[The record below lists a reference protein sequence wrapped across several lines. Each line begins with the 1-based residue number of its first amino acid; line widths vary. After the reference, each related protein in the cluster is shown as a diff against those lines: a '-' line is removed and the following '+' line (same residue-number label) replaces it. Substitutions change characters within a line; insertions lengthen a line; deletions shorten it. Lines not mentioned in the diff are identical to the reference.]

1 MQPAGAGLDKLVLQ
15 SLRKSPA
22 AEAPLLAWPVACGST
37 VAARTRAVAFEEG
50 ILRVEVPDAGWR
62 RELQALAPRYLAV
75 LNRYLK
81 GKVTEVEFVVAGRK
95 RAAASVS
102 HHKNSRSKRA

>member
-1 MQPAGAGLDKLVLQ
+1 MQPAATGLDKLVAQ
-15 SLRKSPA
+15 SLRKSAP
-22 AEAPLLAWPVACGST
+22 AEAPLLAWPVACGSA
-37 VAARTRAVAFEEG
+37 VAARTRAVAFEGG
-50 ILRVEVPDAGWR
+50 ILRVEVPDASWR

-95 RAAASVS
+95 HAGSVS
-102 HHKNSRSKRA
+102 EPKKSRSKRA